1 MLMLGCRGG
10 YFKGEP
16 HLKHDVSTHGFAMCY
31 NGLIT
36 RPIPAVQFNAPLK
49 KEINGYIQ
57 FGIFHVI

>member
-1 MLMLGCRGG
+1 MLMLGCRGV
-10 YFKGEP
+10 KGKL
-16 HLKHDVSTHGFAMCY
+16 HLEHDVSTHGFAMCY